1 MGQTEQNIAE
11 MFREAGREQAVLL
24 LDEADS
30 FLRDR
35 RGARQAWELT
45 QVNEM
50 LTQMEAF
57 QGIFIASTN
66 LMDSLDEAS
75 LRRFDAK
82 VRFGYLDAAQVGAM
96 FGALSGSLG
105 LAEDTDAFGLLRR
118 ASHLTPGDFASVA
131 RGARLNAPA
140 TSWDLAGLLVQAC
153 QFKRKNSRAMGFS
166 AELNA

>member
-1 MGQTEQNIAE
+1 

-50 LTQMEAF
+50 LMQMEAF

-82 VRFGYLDAAQVGAM
+82 VRFGYLDAAQARAM
-96 FGALSGSLG
+96 FAALSGSLG
-105 LAEDTDAFGLLRR
+105 LSDDPADADALALLRT

-131 RGARLNAPA
+131 RGARLH
-140 TSWDLAGLLVQAC
+140 TLKTRRELAALLIQAC
-153 QFKRKNSRAMGFS
+153 QFKRKDSRAMGFT
-166 AELNA
+166 AALN